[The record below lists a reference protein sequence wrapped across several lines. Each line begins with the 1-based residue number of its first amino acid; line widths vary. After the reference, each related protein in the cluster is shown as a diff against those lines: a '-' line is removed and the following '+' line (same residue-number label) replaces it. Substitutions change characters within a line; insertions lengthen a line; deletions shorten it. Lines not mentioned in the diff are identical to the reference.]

1 MINPLS
7 GKNWAHRHSG
17 EFRVKFIKFL
27 LNAGLQWSASYR
39 GTTNKADD
47 GKVAAQN
54 PQPGSLVPQGS
65 IIKLEIYQVQT
76 KR

>member
-27 LNAGLQWSASYR
+27 LNANCIDFVRNHGYIVGMKDEWGAGGR
-39 GTTNKADD
+39 
-47 GKVAAQN
+47 
-54 PQPGSLVPQGS
+54 PS
-65 IIKLEIYQVQT
+65 IIQHLSPAMKF
-76 KR
+76 